1 VDIQTLKHKTPTS
14 PAFVV
19 DEIELLK
26 ALQALSILREQSG
39 CKVLY
44 SIKSLPLTVV
54 MALAKPYVEGFSVSS
69 LFEARLANEILAGQG
84 SIHLTTPGI
93 RPDEIA
99 ELVSVCSHISCN
111 SISQY
116 RRVKLENQEKTSIG
130 LRVNPKISFSDD
142 ARYDPCRQFSKLGV
156 DVNELVNGDIINT
169 IKGLHFHTV
178 FAATEYTA
186 LFQTLTKLR
195 SLMGDKFEALEW
207 LNFGGGYFYGQIAD
221 NEGFSQVVTQLRDE
235 FGVDIYIEPGNAIVG
250 KAGYLLSTVI
260 DCFNSDGK
268 AIAVLDTSVNHHPE
282 VFEFQRQPELVGHD
296 PTGRYSALLAGSTCL
311 AGDLFGEYRFNQP
324 LQVGERLV
332 FKHVGAYSLV
342 KANRFN
348 GYNLPDV
355 YIADEDQIKRIKQY
369 SYQDYRQQWLG
380 DIK

>member
-19 DEIELLK
+19 NENELLK
-26 ALQALSILREQSG
+26 ALQALSILRERSG

-54 MALAKPYVEGFSVSS
+54 MALAKTYVEGFSVSS

-84 SIHLTTPGI
+84 TIHLTTPGI
-93 RPDEIA
+93 RPDEIK
-99 ELVSVCSHISCN
+99 ELVSICSHISCN
-111 SISQY
+111 SINQY
-116 RRVKLENQEKTSIG
+116 RRVNLENQDKSSIG

-142 ARYDPCRQFSKLGV
+142 PRYDPCRQFSKLGV
-156 DVNELVNGDIINT
+156 DINDLLNGDSINT

-178 FAATEYTA
+178 FAATQYTA

-195 SLMGDKFEALEW
+195 SLMGEKFEVLDW

-221 NEGFSQVVTQLRDE
+221 NEGFCQVVTQLRDE

-250 KAGYLLSTVI
+250 KAGYLLCTVI

-268 AIAVLDTSVNHHPE
+268 AVAVLDTSVNHHPE

-355 YIADEDQIKRIKQY
+355 YMANEDQIRRIKQY
-369 SYQDYRQQWLG
+369 SYEDYRQQWLG
-380 DIK
+380 DS